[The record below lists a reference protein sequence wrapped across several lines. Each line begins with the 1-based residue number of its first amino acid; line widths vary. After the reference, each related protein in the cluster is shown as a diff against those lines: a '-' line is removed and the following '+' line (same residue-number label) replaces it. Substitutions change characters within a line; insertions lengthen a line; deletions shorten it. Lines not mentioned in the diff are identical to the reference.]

1 MAIKNEPSLGSF
13 GKEFQEKLVQLILD
27 DSVFASQINEVL
39 DVSFFEL
46 KYLQVFVDYVF
57 KYNTTYGCFPNRS
70 TVETIL
76 RSELDKQTPVMQKQV
91 RDFFARVLAGTIED
105 IEDDYVKDKS
115 LDFCKKQKLKE
126 AMLKSVSLM
135 ENSSFDEVSKV
146 INNALKLGLDNEHGY
161 DFMKHFEERYKL
173 KARDPIST
181 GWDVIDNFIQGGHG
195 KGELGVV
202 VAPTGC
208 HAKGTKILMFDGH
221 YKNVEDIV
229 VGDVLMGPDSRP
241 RNVLHLHRGREEMY
255 NINPTKG
262 KSFIVNK
269 GHILSLVRTNDGTC
283 FAGSKINI
291 SVEDYINCSKTFK
304 HTHKLYRPDF
314 IEFQSVK
321 VQYPYIVG
329 LYLGDGA
336 ISGDGVVIT
345 TADAEIAD
353 EIQYFATIMNCKTAI
368 YQKSNSAA
376 KDIRMLGGHSN
387 NIWKMFEKIGIA
399 GTRSDNKFI
408 PHEYKTSDL
417 NSRLQLLAGLLD
429 TDGSCDKHG
438 CFDFISKSKILSED
452 VVFLAQ
458 SVGLAAYM
466 KETQKCDQ
474 NGFIGTYYRVCIS
487 GDTNIIPTRISRK
500 RAKERTQIK
509 NHRRVGFEVTDI
521 GIDDYYGFEV
531 DCDNLYVMQ
540 DFFVTHN
547 SGKSMMLVHLAAQAM
562 KQGKNVVYYTLEL
575 GDTVIGRR
583 FDSCLTGFPLKGLN
597 LAKEEVFEKVREIPG
612 KLIIKEYP
620 TKSVSTETL
629 RNHLKKLEQ
638 RDFKVDMIVVDYGDL
653 LKPVTAQREK
663 RNELEGIYEEL
674 RGIAAEFKCP
684 LWTASQT
691 NRSGLNAEVVT
702 MESISEAFNK
712 CFVADFIFSLS
723 RTATHKQNNT
733 GRIFIAKNRN
743 GPDGV
748 VLPIFMDTSNVAI
761 KVMEPTNETV
771 DEINKNAAADQ
782 AKKLKE
788 RYAKHRK
795 EQKELKG
802 E

>member
-1 MAIKNEPSLGSF
+1 MAIKNEASLGSF
-13 GKEFQEKLVQLILD
+13 GKDFQEKLVQLILD
-27 DSVFASQINEVL
+27 DTLFASQISEVL
-39 DVSFFEL
+39 DVNFFEL
-46 KYLQVFVDYVF
+46 KYLQVFVDFVF
-57 KYNTTYGCFPNRS
+57 KYNENYGCFPNRS

-76 RSELDKQTPVMQKQV
+76 RTELEKQNPVIQKQV
-91 RDFFARVLAGTIED
+91 RDFFARILAGTIED

-135 ENSSFDEVSKV
+135 ETSSFDEVSKT

-161 DFMKHFEERYKL
+161 DFMKNFEERYKV
-173 KARDPIST
+173 KSRDPIST
-181 GWDVIDNFIQGGHG
+181 GWDVVDNFIQGGHG

-202 VAPTGC
+202 VAPTG
-208 HAKGTKILMFDGH
+208 A
-221 YKNVEDIV
+221 
-229 VGDVLMGPDSRP
+229 
-241 RNVLHLHRGREEMY
+241 
-255 NINPTKG
+255 
-262 KSFIVNK
+262 
-269 GHILSLVRTNDGTC
+269 
-283 FAGSKINI
+283 
-291 SVEDYINCSKTFK
+291 
-304 HTHKLYRPDF
+304 
-314 IEFQSVK
+314 
-321 VQYPYIVG
+321 
-329 LYLGDGA
+329 
-336 ISGDGVVIT
+336 
-345 TADAEIAD
+345 
-353 EIQYFATIMNCKTAI
+353 
-368 YQKSNSAA
+368 
-376 KDIRMLGGHSN
+376 
-387 NIWKMFEKIGIA
+387 
-399 GTRSDNKFI
+399 
-408 PHEYKTSDL
+408 
-417 NSRLQLLAGLLD
+417 
-429 TDGSCDKHG
+429 
-438 CFDFISKSKILSED
+438 
-452 VVFLAQ
+452 
-458 SVGLAAYM
+458 
-466 KETQKCDQ
+466 
-474 NGFIGTYYRVCIS
+474 
-487 GDTNIIPTRISRK
+487 
-500 RAKERTQIK
+500 
-509 NHRRVGFEVTDI
+509 
-521 GIDDYYGFEV
+521 
-531 DCDNLYVMQ
+531 
-540 DFFVTHN
+540 
-547 SGKSMMLVHLAAQAM
+547 GKSMALVHLAAQAM

-583 FDSCLTGFPLKGLN
+583 FDSCLTAFPLKGLN
-597 LAKEEVFEKVREIPG
+597 MVKEEVFEKVRQIPG

-620 TKSVSTETL
+620 TKTVSTETL

-674 RGIAAEFKCP
+674 RGIAAELKCP

-771 DEINKNAAADQ
+771 EEINKNAAADQ

-788 RYAKHRK
+788 KYAMHRK
-795 EQKELKG
+795 EKKELKG

>member
-13 GKEFQEKLVQLILD
+13 GKDFQEKLVQLILD
-27 DSVFASQINEVL
+27 DTLFASQISEVL
-39 DVSFFEL
+39 DVNFFEL
-46 KYLQVFVDYVF
+46 KYLQVFVDFVF
-57 KYNTTYGCFPNRS
+57 KYNENYGCFPNRS
-70 TVETIL
+70 TLETIL
-76 RSELDKQTPVMQKQV
+76 RTELEKQNPVIQKQV
-91 RDFFARVLAGTIED
+91 RDFFARILAGTIED

-135 ENSSFDEVSKV
+135 ETSSFDEVSKT

-161 DFMKHFEERYKL
+161 DFMKHFEERYKV
-173 KARDPIST
+173 KSRDPIST

-202 VAPTGC
+202 VAPTG
-208 HAKGTKILMFDGH
+208 A
-221 YKNVEDIV
+221 
-229 VGDVLMGPDSRP
+229 
-241 RNVLHLHRGREEMY
+241 
-255 NINPTKG
+255 
-262 KSFIVNK
+262 
-269 GHILSLVRTNDGTC
+269 
-283 FAGSKINI
+283 
-291 SVEDYINCSKTFK
+291 
-304 HTHKLYRPDF
+304 
-314 IEFQSVK
+314 
-321 VQYPYIVG
+321 
-329 LYLGDGA
+329 
-336 ISGDGVVIT
+336 
-345 TADAEIAD
+345 
-353 EIQYFATIMNCKTAI
+353 
-368 YQKSNSAA
+368 
-376 KDIRMLGGHSN
+376 
-387 NIWKMFEKIGIA
+387 
-399 GTRSDNKFI
+399 
-408 PHEYKTSDL
+408 
-417 NSRLQLLAGLLD
+417 
-429 TDGSCDKHG
+429 
-438 CFDFISKSKILSED
+438 
-452 VVFLAQ
+452 
-458 SVGLAAYM
+458 
-466 KETQKCDQ
+466 
-474 NGFIGTYYRVCIS
+474 
-487 GDTNIIPTRISRK
+487 
-500 RAKERTQIK
+500 
-509 NHRRVGFEVTDI
+509 
-521 GIDDYYGFEV
+521 
-531 DCDNLYVMQ
+531 
-540 DFFVTHN
+540 
-547 SGKSMMLVHLAAQAM
+547 GKSMALVHLAAQAM

-597 LAKEEVFEKVREIPG
+597 IVKEEVFEKVRQIPG

-620 TKSVSTETL
+620 TKTVSTETL

-638 RDFKVDMIVVDYGDL
+638 RDFKVDMVVVDYGDL

-674 RGIAAEFKCP
+674 RGIAAELKCP

-743 GPDGV
+743 GPDGI

-771 DEINKNAAADQ
+771 EEINKNAAADQ

-788 RYAKHRK
+788 KYAIHRK
-795 EQKELKG
+795 EKKALKG

>member
-1 MAIKNEPSLGSF
+1 MAIKNEASLGSF
-13 GKEFQEKLVQLILD
+13 GKDFQEKLVQLILD
-27 DSVFASQINEVL
+27 DTLFASQISEVL
-39 DVSFFEL
+39 DVNFFEL
-46 KYLQVFVDYVF
+46 KYLQVFVDFVF
-57 KYNTTYGCFPNRS
+57 KYNENYGCFPNRS

-76 RSELDKQTPVMQKQV
+76 RTELEKQNPVIQKQV
-91 RDFFARVLAGTIED
+91 RDFFARILAGTIED

-135 ENSSFDEVSKV
+135 ETSSFDEVSKT

-161 DFMKHFEERYKL
+161 DFMKNFEERYKV
-173 KARDPIST
+173 KSRDPIST
-181 GWDVIDNFIQGGHG
+181 GWDVVDNFIQGGHG

-202 VAPTGC
+202 VAPTG
-208 HAKGTKILMFDGH
+208 A
-221 YKNVEDIV
+221 
-229 VGDVLMGPDSRP
+229 
-241 RNVLHLHRGREEMY
+241 
-255 NINPTKG
+255 
-262 KSFIVNK
+262 
-269 GHILSLVRTNDGTC
+269 
-283 FAGSKINI
+283 
-291 SVEDYINCSKTFK
+291 
-304 HTHKLYRPDF
+304 
-314 IEFQSVK
+314 
-321 VQYPYIVG
+321 
-329 LYLGDGA
+329 
-336 ISGDGVVIT
+336 
-345 TADAEIAD
+345 
-353 EIQYFATIMNCKTAI
+353 
-368 YQKSNSAA
+368 
-376 KDIRMLGGHSN
+376 
-387 NIWKMFEKIGIA
+387 
-399 GTRSDNKFI
+399 
-408 PHEYKTSDL
+408 
-417 NSRLQLLAGLLD
+417 
-429 TDGSCDKHG
+429 
-438 CFDFISKSKILSED
+438 
-452 VVFLAQ
+452 
-458 SVGLAAYM
+458 
-466 KETQKCDQ
+466 
-474 NGFIGTYYRVCIS
+474 
-487 GDTNIIPTRISRK
+487 
-500 RAKERTQIK
+500 
-509 NHRRVGFEVTDI
+509 
-521 GIDDYYGFEV
+521 
-531 DCDNLYVMQ
+531 
-540 DFFVTHN
+540 
-547 SGKSMMLVHLAAQAM
+547 GKSMALVHLAAQAM

-583 FDSCLTGFPLKGLN
+583 FDSCLTAFPLKGLN
-597 LAKEEVFEKVREIPG
+597 MVKEEVFEKVRQIPG

-620 TKSVSTETL
+620 TKTVSTETL

-674 RGIAAEFKCP
+674 RGIAAELKCP

-743 GPDGV
+743 GPDGI

-761 KVMEPTNETV
+761 NVMEPTNETV
-771 DEINKNAAADQ
+771 EEINKNAAADQ

>member
-13 GKEFQEKLVQLILD
+13 GKDFQEKLVQLILD
-27 DSVFASQINEVL
+27 DTLFASQISEVL
-39 DVSFFEL
+39 DVNFFEL
-46 KYLQVFVDYVF
+46 KYLQVFVDFVF
-57 KYNTTYGCFPNRS
+57 KYNDNYGCFPNRS
-70 TVETIL
+70 TLETIL
-76 RSELDKQTPVMQKQV
+76 RTELEKQNPVIQKQV
-91 RDFFARVLAGTIED
+91 RDFFARILAGTIED

-135 ENSSFDEVSKV
+135 ETSSFDEVSKT

-161 DFMKHFEERYKL
+161 DFMKHFEERYKV
-173 KARDPIST
+173 KSRDPIST

-202 VAPTGC
+202 VAPTG
-208 HAKGTKILMFDGH
+208 A
-221 YKNVEDIV
+221 
-229 VGDVLMGPDSRP
+229 
-241 RNVLHLHRGREEMY
+241 
-255 NINPTKG
+255 
-262 KSFIVNK
+262 
-269 GHILSLVRTNDGTC
+269 
-283 FAGSKINI
+283 
-291 SVEDYINCSKTFK
+291 
-304 HTHKLYRPDF
+304 
-314 IEFQSVK
+314 
-321 VQYPYIVG
+321 
-329 LYLGDGA
+329 
-336 ISGDGVVIT
+336 
-345 TADAEIAD
+345 
-353 EIQYFATIMNCKTAI
+353 
-368 YQKSNSAA
+368 
-376 KDIRMLGGHSN
+376 
-387 NIWKMFEKIGIA
+387 
-399 GTRSDNKFI
+399 
-408 PHEYKTSDL
+408 
-417 NSRLQLLAGLLD
+417 
-429 TDGSCDKHG
+429 
-438 CFDFISKSKILSED
+438 
-452 VVFLAQ
+452 
-458 SVGLAAYM
+458 
-466 KETQKCDQ
+466 
-474 NGFIGTYYRVCIS
+474 
-487 GDTNIIPTRISRK
+487 
-500 RAKERTQIK
+500 
-509 NHRRVGFEVTDI
+509 
-521 GIDDYYGFEV
+521 
-531 DCDNLYVMQ
+531 
-540 DFFVTHN
+540 
-547 SGKSMMLVHLAAQAM
+547 GKSMALVHLAAQAM

-597 LAKEEVFEKVREIPG
+597 IVKEEVFEKVRQIPG

-620 TKSVSTETL
+620 TKTVSTETL

-638 RDFKVDMIVVDYGDL
+638 RDFKVDMVVVDYGDL

-674 RGIAAEFKCP
+674 RGIAAELKCP

-743 GPDGV
+743 GPDGI

-771 DEINKNAAADQ
+771 EEINKNAAADQ

-788 RYAKHRK
+788 KYAIHRK
-795 EQKELKG
+795 EKKVLKG

>member
-13 GKEFQEKLVQLILD
+13 GKDFQEKLVQLILD
-27 DSVFASQINEVL
+27 DTVFASQISEVL
-39 DVSFFEL
+39 DVNFFEL
-46 KYLQVFVDYVF
+46 KYLQVFVDFVF
-57 KYNTTYGCFPNRS
+57 KYNETYGCFPNRS
-70 TVETIL
+70 TLETIL
-76 RSELDKQTPVMQKQV
+76 RTELEKQNPVIQKQV
-91 RDFFARVLAGTIED
+91 RDFFARILAGTIED

-135 ENSSFDEVSKV
+135 ETSSFDEVSKT

-161 DFMKHFEERYKL
+161 DFMKHFEERYKV
-173 KARDPIST
+173 KSRDPIST

-202 VAPTGC
+202 VAPTG
-208 HAKGTKILMFDGH
+208 A
-221 YKNVEDIV
+221 
-229 VGDVLMGPDSRP
+229 
-241 RNVLHLHRGREEMY
+241 
-255 NINPTKG
+255 
-262 KSFIVNK
+262 
-269 GHILSLVRTNDGTC
+269 
-283 FAGSKINI
+283 
-291 SVEDYINCSKTFK
+291 
-304 HTHKLYRPDF
+304 
-314 IEFQSVK
+314 
-321 VQYPYIVG
+321 
-329 LYLGDGA
+329 
-336 ISGDGVVIT
+336 
-345 TADAEIAD
+345 
-353 EIQYFATIMNCKTAI
+353 
-368 YQKSNSAA
+368 
-376 KDIRMLGGHSN
+376 
-387 NIWKMFEKIGIA
+387 
-399 GTRSDNKFI
+399 
-408 PHEYKTSDL
+408 
-417 NSRLQLLAGLLD
+417 
-429 TDGSCDKHG
+429 
-438 CFDFISKSKILSED
+438 
-452 VVFLAQ
+452 
-458 SVGLAAYM
+458 
-466 KETQKCDQ
+466 
-474 NGFIGTYYRVCIS
+474 
-487 GDTNIIPTRISRK
+487 
-500 RAKERTQIK
+500 
-509 NHRRVGFEVTDI
+509 
-521 GIDDYYGFEV
+521 
-531 DCDNLYVMQ
+531 
-540 DFFVTHN
+540 
-547 SGKSMMLVHLAAQAM
+547 GKSMALVHLAAQAM

-597 LAKEEVFEKVREIPG
+597 LVKEEVFEKVREIPG

-620 TKSVSTETL
+620 TKTVSTETL

-638 RDFKVDMIVVDYGDL
+638 RDFKVDMVVVDYGDL

-674 RGIAAEFKCP
+674 RGIAAELKCP

-788 RYAKHRK
+788 KYAVHRK
-795 EQKELKG
+795 EKKALKG

>member
-13 GKEFQEKLVQLILD
+13 GKDFQEKLVQLILD
-27 DSVFASQINEVL
+27 DSVFASQIHEVL

-46 KYLQVFVDYVF
+46 KYLQVFVDYIF

-76 RSELDKQTPVMQKQV
+76 RSELEKQTPVMQKQV
-91 RDFFARVLAGTIED
+91 RDYFARVLAGTVED
-105 IEDDYVKDKS
+105 IEDEYVKDKS

-126 AMLKSVSLM
+126 AMLKSVGLM
-135 ENSSFDEVSKV
+135 ESSSFDEVSKI

-202 VAPTGC
+202 VAPTG
-208 HAKGTKILMFDGH
+208 A
-221 YKNVEDIV
+221 
-229 VGDVLMGPDSRP
+229 
-241 RNVLHLHRGREEMY
+241 
-255 NINPTKG
+255 
-262 KSFIVNK
+262 
-269 GHILSLVRTNDGTC
+269 
-283 FAGSKINI
+283 
-291 SVEDYINCSKTFK
+291 
-304 HTHKLYRPDF
+304 
-314 IEFQSVK
+314 
-321 VQYPYIVG
+321 
-329 LYLGDGA
+329 
-336 ISGDGVVIT
+336 
-345 TADAEIAD
+345 
-353 EIQYFATIMNCKTAI
+353 
-368 YQKSNSAA
+368 
-376 KDIRMLGGHSN
+376 
-387 NIWKMFEKIGIA
+387 
-399 GTRSDNKFI
+399 
-408 PHEYKTSDL
+408 
-417 NSRLQLLAGLLD
+417 
-429 TDGSCDKHG
+429 
-438 CFDFISKSKILSED
+438 
-452 VVFLAQ
+452 
-458 SVGLAAYM
+458 
-466 KETQKCDQ
+466 
-474 NGFIGTYYRVCIS
+474 
-487 GDTNIIPTRISRK
+487 
-500 RAKERTQIK
+500 
-509 NHRRVGFEVTDI
+509 
-521 GIDDYYGFEV
+521 
-531 DCDNLYVMQ
+531 
-540 DFFVTHN
+540 
-547 SGKSMMLVHLAAQAM
+547 GKSMALVHLAAQAM

-583 FDSCLTGFPLKGLN
+583 FDSCLTGFPLKGLT
-597 LAKEEVFEKVREIPG
+597 LVKEEVFEKVREIPG

-638 RDFKVDMIVVDYGDL
+638 RDFKVDMVVVDYGDL

-743 GPDGV
+743 GPDGII
-748 VLPIFMDTSNVAI
+748 LPIFMDTSNVAI
-761 KVMEPTNETV
+761 KVMEPTNETIE
-771 DEINKNAAADQ
+771 DINKNAAADQ

-788 RYAKHRK
+788 KYARHRK
-795 EQKELKG
+795 EQKEIKG

>member
-13 GKEFQEKLVQLILD
+13 GKDFQEKLVQLILD
-27 DSVFASQINEVL
+27 DTLFASQISEVL
-39 DVSFFEL
+39 DVNFFEL
-46 KYLQVFVDYVF
+46 KYLQVFVDFVF
-57 KYNTTYGCFPNRS
+57 KYNETYGCFPNRS

-76 RSELDKQTPVMQKQV
+76 RTELEKQNPVIQKQV
-91 RDFFARVLAGTIED
+91 RDFFARILAGTIED

-135 ENSSFDEVSKV
+135 ETSSFDEVSKT

-161 DFMKHFEERYKL
+161 DFMKHFEERYKV
-173 KARDPIST
+173 KSRDPIST

-202 VAPTGC
+202 VAPTG
-208 HAKGTKILMFDGH
+208 A
-221 YKNVEDIV
+221 
-229 VGDVLMGPDSRP
+229 
-241 RNVLHLHRGREEMY
+241 
-255 NINPTKG
+255 
-262 KSFIVNK
+262 
-269 GHILSLVRTNDGTC
+269 
-283 FAGSKINI
+283 
-291 SVEDYINCSKTFK
+291 
-304 HTHKLYRPDF
+304 
-314 IEFQSVK
+314 
-321 VQYPYIVG
+321 
-329 LYLGDGA
+329 
-336 ISGDGVVIT
+336 
-345 TADAEIAD
+345 
-353 EIQYFATIMNCKTAI
+353 
-368 YQKSNSAA
+368 
-376 KDIRMLGGHSN
+376 
-387 NIWKMFEKIGIA
+387 
-399 GTRSDNKFI
+399 
-408 PHEYKTSDL
+408 
-417 NSRLQLLAGLLD
+417 
-429 TDGSCDKHG
+429 
-438 CFDFISKSKILSED
+438 
-452 VVFLAQ
+452 
-458 SVGLAAYM
+458 
-466 KETQKCDQ
+466 
-474 NGFIGTYYRVCIS
+474 
-487 GDTNIIPTRISRK
+487 
-500 RAKERTQIK
+500 
-509 NHRRVGFEVTDI
+509 
-521 GIDDYYGFEV
+521 
-531 DCDNLYVMQ
+531 
-540 DFFVTHN
+540 
-547 SGKSMMLVHLAAQAM
+547 GKSMALVHLAAQAM

-597 LAKEEVFEKVREIPG
+597 IVKEEVFEKVRQIPG

-620 TKSVSTETL
+620 TKTVSTETL

-638 RDFKVDMIVVDYGDL
+638 RDFKVDMVVVDYGDL

-674 RGIAAEFKCP
+674 RGIAAELKCP

-771 DEINKNAAADQ
+771 EEINKNAAADQ

-788 RYAKHRK
+788 KYAIHRK
-795 EQKELKG
+795 EKKVLKG